1 MEARM
6 KRDIEAEFKKWRDE
20 KRRYPLLVR
29 GARQVG
35 KSYCIKKFAGEY
47 FENLV
52 EINFE
57 QNPKYKACFDTL
69 NPEKIIES
77 ISIIANSDITPGKT
91 LLFLDEIQECPNAII
106 SLRYFYEQY
115 FDLHVIAAGSLL
127 EFALSQEDF
136 QMPVGRIQYI
146 YLKPLSF
153 LEFLDALGEG
163 KIRNLIEDISR
174 DNLPANVIHEHILSF
189 IKLYFIIGGMPAV
202 VYEYINSGNIKR
214 CLNIQ
219 TLIIQTYRDDFG
231 KYASRVKYK
240 YLQKIFYGVPKMVGR
255 KFKYSNIDIEMQSR
269 DLKEALTLLE
279 KAGVVYR
286 VKHTSGNG
294 LPLEAQSNENMFKV
308 VFLDIGLMQNICGLG
323 SDIYLTSLQ
332 DFIKV
337 NDGAIAEQFVA
348 QELLGYQ
355 DFYTQPSLYYWVREA
370 KNSSAE
376 VDYVI
381 PCCSKALPIEI
392 KSGKTGTFRSMHLF
406 LQKAGLSVGVKISLL
421 PFDFTLPIISIPFY
435 AVKKIPELIGS
446 HAGR

>member
-1 MEARM
+1 V
-6 KRDIEAEFKKWRDE
+6 KRDIEAELKKWRDE

-77 ISIIANSDITPGKT
+77 ISILSNSDITPGKT
-91 LLFLDEIQECPNAII
+91 LLFLDEVQECPNAIV

-115 FDLHVIAAGSLL
+115 FDLHVVAAGSLL

-136 QMPVGRIQYI
+136 KMPVGRIQYI

-153 LEFLDALGEG
+153 LEFLDAIGEE
-163 KIRNLIEDISR
+163 KIRNLIENLSR
-174 DNLPANVIHEHILSF
+174 DNLPAKVIHEHILSF

-219 TLIIQTYRDDFG
+219 TIIIQTYRDDFG

-255 KFKYSNIDIEMQSR
+255 KFKYSKIDSVMQSR
-269 DLKEALTLLE
+269 DLKEALILLE

-286 VKHTSGNG
+286 VKHTGGNG
-294 LPLEAQSNENMFKV
+294 LPLEAQSNENIFKV

-332 DFIKV
+332 DFINV
-337 NDGAIAEQFVA
+337 NEGAIAEQFVA

-435 AVKKIPELIGS
+435 AVKKIPELISS
-446 HAGR
+446 HTGR

>member
-1 MEARM
+1 M
-6 KRDIEAEFKKWRDE
+6 KRDIEKVLKKWKDE

-35 KSYCIKKFAGEY
+35 KSYSIKKFASED

-77 ISIIANSDITPGKT
+77 ISILSNSDITPGKT
-91 LLFLDEIQECPNAII
+91 LLFLDEIQECPNAIV
-106 SLRYFYEQY
+106 SLRYFYEQ
-115 FDLHVIAAGSLL
+115 FPDLHVVGAGSLL

-136 QMPVGRIQYI
+136 KMPVGRIQYV

-153 LEFLDALGEG
+153 LEFLDAIGEE
-163 KIRNLIEDISR
+163 KIRNIIENLSQ
-174 DNLPANVIHEHILSF
+174 DNLPSKVIHEHILSF
-189 IKLYFIIGGMPAV
+189 IRLYSIIGGMPAV
-202 VYEYINSGNIKR
+202 IYEYINSKDIKR
-214 CLNIQ
+214 CLNVQ
-219 TLIIQTYRDDFG
+219 TIIIQTYRDDFG

-255 KFKYSNIDIEMQSR
+255 KFKYSNIDRDMQSR

-279 KAGVVYR
+279 KAGVVFR
-286 VKHTSGNG
+286 VKHTDGNG
-294 LPLEAQSNENMFKV
+294 LPLETQAKENIFKI
-308 VFLDIGLMQNICGLG
+308 VFLDIGLMQNICGLS
-323 SDIYLTSLQ
+323 SDILLTSNE

-337 NDGAIAEQFVA
+337 NEGALVEQFVA
-348 QELLGYQ
+348 QELLNYQ
-355 DFYTQPSLYYWVREA
+355 DCYTQPSLYYWVREA

-381 PCCSKALPIEI
+381 PCCSKAIPIEV
-392 KSGKTGTFRSMHLF
+392 KSGKTGTLKSIHLF
-406 LQKAGLSVGVKISLL
+406 LKKANLSVGVKISLL
-421 PFDFTLPIISIPFY
+421 PYDNTLPVISIPFY
-435 AVKKIPELIGS
+435 AIKKIPELISGYI
-446 HAGR
+446 

>member
-1 MEARM
+1 M
-6 KRDIEAEFKKWRDE
+6 KRDIEKVLKKWKDE

-35 KSYCIKKFAGEY
+35 KSYSIKKFASED

-77 ISIIANSDITPGKT
+77 ISILSNSDITPGKT
-91 LLFLDEIQECPNAII
+91 LLFLDEIQECPNAIV

-115 FDLHVIAAGSLL
+115 SDLHVVGAGSLL

-136 QMPVGRIQYI
+136 KMPVGRIQYV

-153 LEFLDALGEG
+153 LEFLDAIGEE
-163 KIRNLIEDISR
+163 KIRNIIENLSQ
-174 DNLPANVIHEHILSF
+174 DNLPSKVIHEHILSF
-189 IKLYFIIGGMPAV
+189 IRLYSIIGGMPAV
-202 VYEYINSGNIKR
+202 IYEYINSKDIKR
-214 CLNIQ
+214 CLNVQ
-219 TLIIQTYRDDFG
+219 TIIIQTYRDDFG

-240 YLQKIFYGVPKMVGR
+240 YLQKIFYGVPEMVGR
-255 KFKYSNIDIEMQSR
+255 KFKYSNIDRDMQSR

-286 VKHTSGNG
+286 VKHTSGKG
-294 LPLEAQSNENMFKV
+294 LPLEAQAKENIFKT
-308 VFLDIGLMQNICGLG
+308 VFLDIGLMQNICGLS
-323 SDIYLTSLQ
+323 SDILLTSNE

-337 NDGAIAEQFVA
+337 NGGALAEQFAA
-348 QELLGYQ
+348 QELLSYQ
-355 DFYTQPSLYYWVREA
+355 DCYIQPSLYYWVREA

-381 PCCSKALPIEI
+381 PCCSKAIPIEV
-392 KSGKTGTFRSMHLF
+392 KSGKTGTLKSIHLF
-406 LQKAGLSVGVKISLL
+406 LKKANLSVGVKISLL
-421 PFDFTLPIISIPFY
+421 PYDNTLPVISIPFY
-435 AVKKIPELIGS
+435 AIKKIPELISGYI
-446 HAGR
+446 

>member
-1 MEARM
+1 MEVRM
-6 KRDIEAEFKKWRDE
+6 QRDIDKVLKKWKDE

-35 KSYCIKKFAGEY
+35 KSYSIKKFASED

-77 ISIIANSDITPGKT
+77 ISILSNSDITPGKT
-91 LLFLDEIQECPNAII
+91 LLFLDEIQECPNAIV

-115 FDLHVIAAGSLL
+115 SDLHVVAAGSLL

-136 QMPVGRIQYI
+136 KMPVGRIQYV

-153 LEFLDALGEG
+153 LEFLDAIGEE
-163 KIRNLIEDISR
+163 KIRNMIENLSQ
-174 DNLPANVIHEHILSF
+174 DNLPSKVIHEHILSF
-189 IKLYFIIGGMPAV
+189 IRLYSIIGGMPAV
-202 VYEYINSGNIKR
+202 VYEYINSRDIKR

-219 TLIIQTYRDDFG
+219 TIIIQTYRDDFG

-255 KFKYSNIDIEMQSR
+255 KFKYSNIDRDMQSR
-269 DLKEALTLLE
+269 DLKEALILLE

-286 VKHTSGNG
+286 VKHTDGNG
-294 LPLEAQSNENMFKV
+294 LPLEAQAKENIFKTI
-308 VFLDIGLMQNICGLG
+308 FLDIGLMQNIYGFNSNIL
-323 SDIYLTSLQ
+323 LTSNE

-337 NDGAIAEQFVA
+337 NEGAIAEQFAA
-348 QELLGYQ
+348 QELLSYQ
-355 DFYTQPSLYYWVREA
+355 DCHIQPSLYYWVREA

-381 PCCSKALPIEI
+381 PCCSKAIPIEV
-392 KSGKTGTFRSMHLF
+392 KSGKTGTLKSMHLF
-406 LQKAGLSVGVKISLL
+406 LESHPASKYGLKISEGH
-421 PFDFTLPIISIPFY
+421 FSSHEQIEEIPLY
-435 AVKKIPELIGS
+435 GIEAWLKG
-446 HAGR
+446 

>member
-1 MEARM
+1 M

-127 EFALSQEDF
+127 EFALSQKDF

>member
-1 MEARM
+1 M
-6 KRDIEAEFKKWRDE
+6 KRDIEKVLKKWKDE

-35 KSYCIKKFAGEY
+35 KSYSIKKFASED

-77 ISIIANSDITPGKT
+77 ISVLSNSDITPGKT
-91 LLFLDEIQECPNAII
+91 LLFLDEIQECPSAIV

-115 FDLHVIAAGSLL
+115 SDLHVVGAGSLL

-136 QMPVGRIQYI
+136 KMPVGRIQYV

-153 LEFLDALGEG
+153 LEFLDAIGEE
-163 KIRNLIEDISR
+163 KIRNIIENLSQN
-174 DNLPANVIHEHILSF
+174 NLPSKVIHEHMLSF
-189 IKLYFIIGGMPAV
+189 IRLYSIIGGMPAA
-202 VYEYINSGNIKR
+202 VYEYINSKDIKR

-219 TLIIQTYRDDFG
+219 TIIIQTYRDDFG

-240 YLQKIFYGVPKMVGR
+240 YLQKTFYGVPKMVGK
-255 KFKYSNIDIEMQSR
+255 KFKYSNIDRDMQSR

-279 KAGVVYR
+279 KAGVVFR
-286 VKHTSGNG
+286 VKHTNGNG
-294 LPLEAQSNENMFKV
+294 LPLEAEAKENIFKT
-308 VFLDIGLMQNICGLG
+308 VFLDIGLMQNICGLN
-323 SDIYLTSLQ
+323 SDILLTSNE

-337 NDGAIAEQFVA
+337 NEGAIAEQFVA
-348 QELLGYQ
+348 QELLNYQ
-355 DFYTQPSLYYWVREA
+355 DCYTQPSLYYWVREA

-381 PCCSKALPIEI
+381 PCCSKAIPIEV
-392 KSGKTGTFRSMHLF
+392 KSGKTGTLRSMHLY
-406 LQKAGLSVGVKISLL
+406 LKKANLSVGVKISLL
-421 PFDFTLPIISIPFY
+421 PFDYTLPVISIPFY
-435 AVKKIPELIGS
+435 AIKKIPELIS
-446 HAGR
+446 SYI

>member
-1 MEARM
+1 M
-6 KRDIEAEFKKWRDE
+6 KRDVEKVLKKWKDE

-35 KSYCIKKFAGEY
+35 KSYSIKKFASED

-77 ISIIANSDITPGKT
+77 ISVLSNSDITPGKT
-91 LLFLDEIQECPNAII
+91 LLFLDEIQECPSAIV

-115 FDLHVIAAGSLL
+115 SDLHVVGAGSLL

-136 QMPVGRIQYI
+136 KMPVGRIQYV

-153 LEFLDALGEG
+153 LEFLDAIGEE
-163 KIRNLIEDISR
+163 KIRNIIENLSQN
-174 DNLPANVIHEHILSF
+174 NLPSKVIHEHMLSF
-189 IKLYFIIGGMPAV
+189 IRLYSIIGGMPAA
-202 VYEYINSGNIKR
+202 VYEYINSKDIKR

-219 TLIIQTYRDDFG
+219 TIIIQTYRDDFG

-240 YLQKIFYGVPKMVGR
+240 YLQKTFYGVPKMVGK
-255 KFKYSNIDIEMQSR
+255 KFKYSNIDRDMQSR

-279 KAGVVYR
+279 KAGVVFR
-286 VKHTSGNG
+286 VKHTNGNG
-294 LPLEAQSNENMFKV
+294 LPLEAEAKENIFKT
-308 VFLDIGLMQNICGLG
+308 VFLDIGLMQNICGLN
-323 SDIYLTSLQ
+323 SDILLTSNE

-337 NDGAIAEQFVA
+337 NEGAIAEQFVA
-348 QELLGYQ
+348 QELLNYQ
-355 DFYTQPSLYYWVREA
+355 DCYTQPSLYYWVREA

-381 PCCSKALPIEI
+381 PCCSKAIPIEV
-392 KSGKTGTFRSMHLF
+392 KSGKTGTLRSMHLY
-406 LQKAGLSVGVKISLL
+406 LKKANLSVGVKISLL
-421 PFDFTLPIISIPFY
+421 PFDYTLPVISIPFY
-435 AVKKIPELIGS
+435 AIKKIPELIS
-446 HAGR
+446 SYI

>member
-1 MEARM
+1 M